1 MNFIKSVLSVLVGLI
16 IFFGISFLSL
26 IILIA
31 VLSPSDT
38 LKVEDNSVLVIN
50 LNETQLVERTSPDDF
65 NLPISLPL
73 VGNLGG
79 ERTAGLDNLRR
90 AIRSAA
96 ESDKISG
103 IYLQSGTVFGGMA
116 LLQELRNELE
126 EFKKNSGKF
135 IISYSP
141 IYSEGGYYLSS
152 VADEIFIHPVGGM
165 DFSGMAS
172 QGIYLKGLFDKLEI
186 EPEVFVV
193 GEYKSAVETFT
204 RTSRSAED
212 REQTLDFLGDLHRQ
226 SIQAVADSRGIEFE
240 RVMEINNQL
249 LAMRVEDTIELG
261 LMDEIRYGDEVRARL
276 MELVNVE
283 DEDDLHFITAS
294 NLNKSGEAISE
305 GRSRDRVAV
314 IYASGEIGS
323 SASSG
328 IYDRRL
334 VREIRRARDNDNV
347 KAVVLRVDSPGGG
360 VLASDQIRRELEL
373 LQEEKPLIAS
383 MGNVAASGGY
393 WISLPADTIMAQSNT
408 ITGSIGIF
416 GLFFNVEG
424 LLTNQLGIE
433 TDVVTTGEFSDFP
446 NPTRRMTDVE
456 RRMFQDAIEEGYD
469 LFISRVAE
477 GRNMSEEEVRLVAE
491 GRVYSGDRAL
501 ELGLVD
507 VIGGLN
513 EAVLLAAQLAEI
525 EDDFRIIAYP
535 EQRSF
540 FENLLESMGSGARA
554 QRRIQTELG
563 PFYPVYEQLQQVL
576 RMEGA
581 MARMPYDIIIE

>member
-38 LKVEDNSVLVIN
+38 VKVENNSVLVIN

>member
-38 LKVEDNSVLVIN
+38 VKVEDNSVLVIN

-226 SIQAVADSRGIEFE
+226 SIQAVADSRGMEFE

-283 DEDDLHFITAS
+283 DEDDLNFITAS
-294 NLNKSGEAISE
+294 NLNKSGEATSE

-323 SASSG
+323 TASSG

-373 LQEEKPLIAS
+373 LKEEKPLIAS

-433 TDVVTTGEFSDFP
+433 TDVVSTGEFSDFP
-446 NPTRRMTDVE
+446 NPTRRMTDIE

>member
-38 LKVEDNSVLVIN
+38 VKVEDNSVLVIN

-79 ERTAGLDNLRR
+79 ERTAGLDNLRS

-226 SIQAVADSRGIEFE
+226 SIQAVADSRGMEFE

-513 EAVLLAAQLAEI
+513 EAVLMAAQLAEI

>member
-1 MNFIKSVLSVLVGLI
+1 MNFIKSVLSVLVGLV
-16 IFFGISFLSL
+16 IFFTISFLLL
-26 IILIA
+26 IGIIA
-31 VLSPSDT
+31 IFSSSDPVT
-38 LKVEDNSVLVIN
+38 VEDNSLLVIN
-50 LNETQLVERTSPDDF
+50 LDGTQLLERSAPDDF
-65 NLPISLPL
+65 NIPIPIPL
-73 VGNLGG
+73 IGSVS
-79 ERTAGLDNLRR
+79 ERSAGLDDLRK

-103 IYLQSGTVFGGMA
+103 IYLQAGTVFGGMA

-126 EFKKNSGKF
+126 EFKENSGKF
-135 IISYSP
+135 IVSYSP

-152 VADEIFIHPVGGM
+152 VADEVYIHPVGGM

-212 REQTLDFLGDLHRQ
+212 REQTLDFLGDLHRF
-226 SIQAVADSRGIEFE
+226 SIQAVAESRGMEFE

-249 LAMRVEDTIELG
+249 LAMRVEDTVDLG
-261 LMDEIRYGDEVRARL
+261 LMDGIYYGDEVRSIIKERIGVD
-276 MELVNVE
+276 E
-283 DEDDLHFITAS
+283 EDDLELISVS

-433 TDVVTTGEFSDFP
+433 TDVVSTGEFSDFP
-446 NPTRRMTDVE
+446 NPTRRMTDIE
-456 RRMFQDAIEEGYD
+456 RRMFQDVIEEGYD

-507 VIGGLN
+507 VIGGLD
-513 EAVLLAAQLAEI
+513 EAVLMAAQLAEI

-554 QRRIQTELG
+554 QRQIKAELG